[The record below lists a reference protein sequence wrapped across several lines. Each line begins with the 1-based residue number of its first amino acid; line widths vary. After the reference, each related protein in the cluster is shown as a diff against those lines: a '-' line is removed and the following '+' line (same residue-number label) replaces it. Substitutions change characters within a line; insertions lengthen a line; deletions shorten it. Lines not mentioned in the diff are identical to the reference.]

1 VVTSECLPD
10 DLSGLTEESC
20 APLACRYDGQIA
32 VFGRDFQKKLEAQ
45 VKPSVVISHVIGRSI
60 YGSVIF

>member
-20 APLACRYDGQIA
+20 APMGCRYDGQIA

-45 VKPSVVISHVIGRSI
+45 VKP
-60 YGSVIF
+60 

>member
-20 APLACRYDGQIA
+20 APMGCRYDGQIA

-45 VKPSVVISHVIGRSI
+45 VKPSVVISHVISRSI
-60 YGSVIF
+60 GSVIF

>member
-20 APLACRYDGQIA
+20 APMGCRYDGQIA

-45 VKPSVVISHVIGRSI
+45 VKPSVIISRVIGRSI